1 MTGLRANRIYVAWRC
16 FSHRI
21 SWSSHR
27 TLAPCQTSLR
37 MMAHSRQSS
46 LLFMASSRN
55 RFKNVIDDASR
66 YTQSVI
72 DDFSTG
78 DIPDSIRRDFKD
90 TYDFYVTDE
99 ERRHLAELGKVKK
112 SFWSAWCIIRGLFMR
127 LSPPRRLMVLLAF
140 ILAWGDV
147 TDGTQDTFLGFIALF
162 FVLGLELK
170 DKTMARAELQEGRA
184 VQLAIMPASI
194 PEIDGW
200 EVWIHSTPANDVG
213 GDLVDH
219 LRMDDDRLAL
229 TLGDV
234 AGKGLAAA
242 LLAAKLQATLRA
254 IAPDEADLA
263 RRAAK
268 LNRII
273 RRDGLPN
280 RFISVLHA
288 DIRPESPV
296 VRYVNAGHHPPF
308 LLHEDGARELE
319 RGDPAIG
326 LSVDSRFRAHDV
338 ILEEN
343 DLLVIYSDG
352 VTEARNEI
360 GRFYSDERFEELIR
374 FCHGMSAKAV
384 GQRILDSVSDFVQS
398 ARQSDDLSLI
408 ILRRLRPLELPETTA
423 NPA

>member
-1 MTGLRANRIYVAWRC
+1 M
-16 FSHRI
+16 S
-21 SWSSHR
+21 
-27 TLAPCQTSLR
+27 QK
-37 MMAHSRQSS
+37 
-46 LLFMASSRN
+46 RN
-55 RFKNVIDDASR
+55 RFQNVIDDASR
-66 YTQSVI
+66 YTQSVF
-72 DDFSTG
+72 DDFSKG
-78 DIPDSIRRDFKD
+78 EIPDSIRRDFRD

-99 ERRHLAELGKVKK
+99 ERRHLAEMGQIKK
-112 SFWSAWCIIRGLFMR
+112 SFWSTWYMVRGLFMR
-127 LSPPRRLMVLLAF
+127 LSPPRRLIVFLAV

-147 TDGTQDTFLGFIALF
+147 TDGSGDTMLGFLVLF

-170 DKTMARAELQEGRA
+170 DKTVARAELQEGRA

-194 PEIDGW
+194 PELDGW
-200 EVWIHSTPANDVG
+200 DIWIHSTPANDVG

-219 LRMDDDRLAL
+219 LRMEDERLAL

-242 LLAAKLQATLRA
+242 LMAAKLQATLRA

-288 DIRPESPV
+288 DIRPDSPV

-308 LLHEDGARELE
+308 LLHEDGLRELE

-338 ILEEN
+338 VMKEN

-352 VTEARNEI
+352 VTEARNEV

-374 FCHGMSAKAV
+374 YCHGMSARAV
-384 GQRILDSVSDFVQS
+384 GERILDSVSDFVQS

-408 ILRRLRPLELPETTA
+408 ILRRMGPADPMHAEGTLTDITTTST
-423 NPA
+423 